1 LKPMRT
7 LPTALIVCLATV
19 ISLSGNPAGSAEE
32 VLSKMDQAAPSFTGM
47 SSELKELT
55 YTKVI
60 DDKTEESGTFQL
72 RKARNGLQVLIDFQK
87 PDPRMI
93 GFQGKKAEIY
103 YPKINTV
110 QEYDLAKKPDLV
122 EQFLLVGFGTSGKE
136 LASNYTVKAVGDET
150 IAGEKSWHLELVPK
164 AAARREKLQK
174 LDLWMSQTG
183 SYPLQQRFVEP
194 SGNYT
199 QFTYIGVKLNPA
211 LTDAA
216 MQLKVPKNTKREKPL
231 K

>member
-1 LKPMRT
+1 MRN
-7 LPTALIVCLATV
+7 LPNTLIVCLAV
-19 ISLSGNPAGSAEE
+19 AVLQGHPAGSADEA
-32 VLSKMDQAAPSFTGM
+32 LSKMDQAAPSFNGM
-47 SSELKELT
+47 TSDLTKLT

-60 DDKTEESGTFQL
+60 DDKAEESGTFQL
-72 RKARNGLQVLIDFQK
+72 RKAKGGLQVLINFLK
-87 PDPRMI
+87 PDPRSI
-93 GFQGKKAEIY
+93 AFQGKKAEIY
-103 YPKINTV
+103 YPKINTI
-110 QEYDLAKKPDLV
+110 QEYDLAKKSDLV

-136 LASNYTVKAVGDET
+136 LASNYTVKFVGDET
-150 IAGEKSWHLELVPK
+150 VAGEKSWHLELVPK

-183 SYPLQQRFVEP
+183 SYPTQQRFVEP

-199 QFTYIGVKLNPA
+199 QFTYIGVKVNPP
-211 LTDAA
+211 LTDAV